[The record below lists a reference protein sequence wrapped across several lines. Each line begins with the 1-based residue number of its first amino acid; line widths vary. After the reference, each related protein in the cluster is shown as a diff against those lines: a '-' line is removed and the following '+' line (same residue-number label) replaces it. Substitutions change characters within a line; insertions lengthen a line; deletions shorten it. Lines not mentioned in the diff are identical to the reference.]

1 MQQIVL
7 SWFPGSAFANLYGLM
22 VLVAL
27 LSDEVV
33 PRMTGAKGLSTASR
47 RDRGSFILI
56 YTASCVGLVAGFSL
70 RYLNVGVVPFWVQAV
85 AMVLVVAGAALR
97 EWAIAVL
104 GRFFSRTVSIEQG
117 HQLITRG
124 PFRWIRHPAYT
135 GMLITD
141 ASVILGLGT
150 WVGALLMFVLVLGA
164 ALYRIR
170 VEERAMLETF
180 GDEYRAYMR
189 RTALLFPPW

>member
-7 SWFPGSAFANLYGLM
+7 SWFPSSAFANLYGLV

-27 LSDEVV
+27 LSDEIV
-33 PRMTGAKGLSTASR
+33 PRLTGGKGPSTAAG
-47 RDRGSFILI
+47 RDRGSFLLI
-56 YTASCVGLVAGFSL
+56 YAASFVGLVAGLYL
-70 RYLNVGVVPFWVQAV
+70 RYRNVGVVPSWVQGV

-117 HQLITRG
+117 HRLITSG

-135 GMLITD
+135 GMLFTD
-141 ASVILGLGT
+141 SSVILGLGT
-150 WVGALLMFVLVLGA
+150 WVGALLMFILLLGA

-170 VEERAMLETF
+170 VEERALLETF

>member
-1 MQQIVL
+1 MQQIIL
-7 SWFPGSAFANLYGLM
+7 SWFPSNAFANLYGIV
-22 VLVAL
+22 VLAAL

-33 PRMTGAKGLSTASR
+33 PRLVGARGLSSTG
-47 RDRGSFILI
+47 RDRGSFLLI
-56 YTASCVGLVAGFSL
+56 YSASLAGLVAGLLL
-70 RYLNVGVVPFWVQAV
+70 RYLNVGIVPFWVQ
-85 AMVLVVAGAALR
+85 VLALVLIVAGAALR

-117 HQLITRG
+117 HRLITSG

-150 WVGALLMFVLVLGA
+150 WVGALVMLLLLLPA

-170 VEERAMLETF
+170 VEERALLDTF
-180 GDEYRAYMR
+180 GDEYRAYMQ